1 MQTTTIQKKVI
12 NETFKNKD
20 FQKAVAEAIG
30 DNLVKAIREID
41 DWNLQY
47 EIKNIMKEAIFTEEF
62 KKEITEYAKS
72 FISDNKDEIKE
83 LTKKS
88 VSALLVNG
96 ITSFAEKTAELM
108 TNKINDITKVY

>member
-1 MQTTTIQKKVI
+1 MENETIQKKVI
-12 NETFKNKD
+12 KETFKNVE

-47 EIKNIMKEAIFTEEF
+47 EIKEIMKEAIFTETF
-62 KKEITEYAKS
+62 KKELTEYAS
-72 FISDNKDEIKE
+72 NFIKENKEEILE

-88 VSALLVNG
+88 VSAVLVNG
-96 ITSFAEKTAELM
+96 ITAFAEKTAKLM
-108 TNKINDITKVY
+108 TEKINDISKVY